1 MPATVVP
8 PTPPPEVLAR
18 LRRLRWSAFALLG
31 AGYVL
36 SFFHRIAPAAIA
48 GELRQALGASGA
60 ELGALAATYFSVY
73 TVMQVL
79 TGVMVDALGPRRIA
93 ALGGL
98 VAGLGS
104 VAFGA
109 AGGLGVASLGRALVG
124 LGVSVSFIALL
135 KLVAAWFRERE
146 FATLSG
152 LVTCMGSLGAILS
165 AAPLA
170 WAVTRTSWRNVFL
183 GIGLSSLG
191 GAALTWLL
199 VRDRPED
206 AGLPSMRDL
215 DGLPPHPPHRGRW
228 WEGLWLVMR
237 NPATWPVF
245 FVNMGLGGTY
255 LAFAGLWAVPF
266 LAEAH
271 GMSRARATGHTTLM
285 LVCFAFSSLVTGKLS
300 DRLGRR
306 RPLMLGL
313 GLAYLLCWLPWLA
326 GAHPRP
332 WGSLALFGVMG
343 ASATGFTL
351 SWASVKEVNPPSLS
365 GTAMAVVNA
374 GVFLG
379 PTIYQPLVGWV
390 LDRAAA
396 ARGAAG
402 AAAARYA
409 PEDFRWGLWVLAAFA
424 LMGFLAA
431 LLVRETYRRPAPVTP
446 PAPPR

>member
-1 MPATVVP
+1 MPP
-8 PTPPPEVLAR
+8 SPPPEVLAR
-18 LRRLRWSAFALLG
+18 LRRLRWTAFALVG

-48 GELRQALGASGA
+48 SELRLAFGASGA
-60 ELGALAATYFSVY
+60 QLGALAATYFSVY
-73 TVMQVL
+73 TAMQVP
-79 TGVMVDALGPRRIA
+79 TGVLVDSLGPRRIA

-104 VAFGA
+104 IAFGA
-109 AGGLGVASLGRALVG
+109 AGSLGVASAGRALVG
-124 LGVSVSFIALL
+124 LGVSVTFIALL

-152 LVTCMGSLGAILS
+152 VVMFMGNVGAVLS

-170 WAVTRTSWRNVFL
+170 WAVTLTSWRNVFL
-183 GIGLSSLG
+183 AIGVSSIA
-191 GAALTWLL
+191 GAAITWLL

-206 AGLPSMRDL
+206 AGLPSMREL
-215 DGLPPHPPHRGRW
+215 DGMAPHPPHRGRW
-228 WEGLWLVMR
+228 WEGLWVVAR
-237 NPATWPVF
+237 NPASWPGF
-245 FVNMGLGGTY
+245 FVNMGIGGTY

-266 LAEAH
+266 LTEAH
-271 GMSRARATGHTTLM
+271 GMSRATATWHTTLM
-285 LVCFAFSSLVTGKLS
+285 LVCFALSSLATGRLS

-313 GLAYLLCWLPWLA
+313 GLAYLLCWAPWLA
-326 GAHPRP
+326 GARP
-332 WGSLALFGVMG
+332 PLWATLALFGAMG
-343 ASATGFTL
+343 ASAPAFTL
-351 SWASVKEVNPPSLS
+351 SWASVKEVNPPALS
-365 GTAMAVVNA
+365 GTAMALVNA

-402 AAAARYA
+402 APAAGAGYA
-409 PEDFRWGLWVLAAFA
+409 PEDFRRGLWVLAAFA
-424 LMGFLAA
+424 FMGLFAA
-431 LLVRETYRRPAPVTP
+431 LLVREASRDVSGRAGPA
-446 PAPPR
+446 R

>member
-1 MPATVVP
+1 M
-8 PTPPPEVLAR
+8 
-18 LRRLRWSAFALLG
+18 RRLRWTAFALVS
-31 AGYVL
+31 AAYVL

-48 GELRQALGASGA
+48 GELRGAFGASGA

-73 TVMQVL
+73 TVMQVP
-79 TGVMVDALGPRRIA
+79 TGVLVDALGPRRIV

-104 VAFGA
+104 MAFGA
-109 AGGLGVASLGRALVG
+109 AGSLGGASLGRALVG
-124 LGVSVSFIALL
+124 LGVSVTFIALL

-152 LVTCMGSLGAILS
+152 LVMFMGNVGAVLS

-170 WAVTRTSWRNVFL
+170 WAVTLTSWRNVFV

-191 GAALTWLL
+191 GAALTWFL
-199 VRDRPED
+199 VRDRPEE
-206 AGLPSMRDL
+206 AGLPSMREL
-215 DGLPPHPPHRGRW
+215 EGKASHPPHRGGW
-228 WEGLWLVMR
+228 VQGLWLVAR
-237 NPATWPVF
+237 NPATWPGF
-245 FVNMGLGGTY
+245 FVNMGLGGVH

-266 LAEAH
+266 LTEAH
-271 GMSRARATGHTTLM
+271 GMSRAVATWHTTVM
-285 LVCFAFSSLVTGKLS
+285 LVCFAFSSLATGSLS

-326 GAHPRP
+326 GGRVPLWA
-332 WGSLALFGVMG
+332 SLTLFAAMG

-351 SWASVKEVNPPSLS
+351 SWASVKEVNPPALS
-365 GTAMAVVNA
+365 GTAMALVNT

-390 LDRAAA
+390 LDRGAA
-396 ARGAAG
+396 ARHPGAG
-402 AAAARYA
+402 APAYA
-409 PEDFRWGLWVLAAFA
+409 PEDFRRGLWVLAAFA
-424 LMGFLAA
+424 LMGFLGG
-431 LLVRETYRRPAPVTP
+431 LLVRETHCRNVAAGRAEPPTP
-446 PAPPR
+446 TAAGPTSGPTSTGR

>member
-1 MPATVVP
+1 MPPAP
-8 PTPPPEVLAR
+8 APEVLAR
-18 LRRLRWSAFALLG
+18 LRRLRWTAFTLVG

-48 GELRQALGASGA
+48 GELRQDFGASGA

-73 TVMQVL
+73 TVMQVP
-79 TGVMVDALGPRRIA
+79 TGVLVDALGPRRIA

-109 AGGLGVASLGRALVG
+109 ARGLGVASLGRALVG
-124 LGVSVSFIALL
+124 LGVSVTFIALL

-152 LVTCMGSLGAILS
+152 LVMFMGNLGAVLS

-170 WAVTRTSWRNVFL
+170 WAVTLTSWRNVFVAV
-183 GIGLSSLG
+183 GLFSVA
-191 GAALTWLL
+191 GATLTWLL

-206 AGLPSMRDL
+206 AGLPSMREL
-215 DGLPPHPPHRGRW
+215 DGMAPHPPHRGRW
-228 WEGLWLVMR
+228 WQGLWLVVR
-237 NPATWPVF
+237 NPATWPGF
-245 FVNMGLGGTY
+245 FVNMGFGGTY

-266 LAEAH
+266 LTEAH
-271 GMSRARATGHTTLM
+271 GLTRTAASWHTTVL
-285 LVCFAFSSLVTGKLS
+285 LVCFAFSSLVVGKLS

-313 GLAYLLCWLPWLA
+313 GLAYLCCWLPWLA
-326 GAHPRP
+326 GAHPPP

-365 GTAMAVVNA
+365 GTAMAVVNG

-396 ARGAAG
+396 ARGT
-402 AAAARYA
+402 AAAYA
-409 PEDFRWGLWVLAAFA
+409 PEDFRRGLGVLAAFA
-424 LMGFLAA
+424 LMGLLAA
-431 LLVRETYRRPAPVTP
+431 LLVRETYGRNVAAEPAR
-446 PAPPR
+446 PPRG